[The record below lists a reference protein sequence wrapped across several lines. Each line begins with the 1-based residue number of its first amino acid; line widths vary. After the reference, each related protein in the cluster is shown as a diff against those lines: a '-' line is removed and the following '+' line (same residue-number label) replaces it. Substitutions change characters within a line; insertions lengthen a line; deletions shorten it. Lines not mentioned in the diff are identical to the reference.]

1 MSTTPLP
8 DIPSLND
15 TYGAVLLGLVAA
27 STLFGF
33 STVQAFIYL
42 RTHTQTSDLKLW
54 KLSIYG
60 LWFLDALHLALI
72 TIMVYHYLITE
83 YLDPIELL
91 QITWSFKANEVVSI
105 LMIYSIHVLYTYR
118 LWIMSRG
125 RNCTLPM
132 VVSILVIPTVTATSI
147 ILCWAIFRSD
157 LWSDVLNIQ
166 WAITL
171 TLANMA
177 AVDIILAASFCYLLS
192 SARTGFGPSDTL
204 VVKIMAFTFDTGL
217 LTSICSLSVL
227 LACVLMSSNLV
238 YVGIDLVVTKLYINS
253 FLAM

>member
-1 MSTTPLP
+1 M
-8 DIPSLND
+8 
-15 TYGAVLLGLVAA
+15 
-27 STLFGF
+27 
-33 STVQAFIYL
+33 
-42 RTHTQTSDLKLW
+42 
-54 KLSIYG
+54 
-60 LWFLDALHLALI
+60 
-72 TIMVYHYLITE
+72 
-83 YLDPIELL
+83 
-91 QITWSFKANEVVSI
+91 
-105 LMIYSIHVLYTYR
+105 
-118 LWIMSRG
+118 RG

-132 VVSILVIPTVTATSI
+132 VVSILVIPSVTTTSI

-217 LTSICSLSVL
+217 LTSICSLAVL

-238 YVGIDLVVTKLYINS
+238 YVGIDLVVTKCTCPPTFSSDTSYSKPCLVYINS
-253 FLAM
+253 FLAMLNTRYYIHANQGPDTPNNHAHQRIDSSNSSDAKPLNVESGCTGEISPSEPIKALLMDCGRDLSFPGPHLDATQSCGRPALIR